1 VHIRTATPADLP
13 ALLDLLAQLNET
25 PQPLSDAHRKAF
37 DDVAADPRQRLF
49 VVEDDGGAL
58 VAAATLVV
66 IPNLGHGGRPWA
78 IVENVVVDEPARGR
92 GIGEMLMAH
101 IIEQARA
108 AGCYKVALTS
118 RKFRTGA
125 HRFYERL
132 GFERTSEGFRYTLI
146 PD

>member
-1 VHIRTATPADLP
+1 MHIRTATPADLP
-13 ALLDLLAQLNET
+13 ALLHLLAQLNET

-37 DDVAADPRQRLF
+37 DDVAADPRQRLC
-49 VVEDDGGAL
+49 VVEDASGAL
-58 VAAATLVV
+58 VATATLVV
-66 IPNLGHGGRPWA
+66 VPNIGHGGRPWA

-118 RKFRTGA
+118 RKVRTGA
-125 HRFYERL
+125 HRFYERI
-132 GFERTSEGFRYTLI
+132 GFERSSAGFRYTLI